1 VSSILAERYAAVLVD
16 LDGVMYRGSE
26 AVPGSAAVVDK
37 VRALGTPLLFLTNNS
52 SRTPEA
58 VAAKL
63 EGMGVPASPGE
74 ILTSAV
80 ATAVML
86 ENEGVGGQTA
96 FVVGEEGI
104 KKALARAGVS
114 IRQGEPGSVDLV
126 VVGIDRSA
134 DYAKLR
140 TASLLVERGARLIA
154 TNGDGSYP
162 APDGL
167 WPGAGALL
175 AAIVATTG
183 ASPLIVGK
191 PSRPLFEAAQKMTGA
206 QAPLVVGDRLDTDI
220 AGAAAM
226 GWDSLLVWTG
236 AAQPSE
242 LVRTTHL
249 PTYVGSDIS
258 MLLQDAWP
266 GRFRSANADDAPG
279 IEQLVSASGLN
290 VAGTEQRLPT
300 TIVCGDN
307 GPLTATACVEDFGSA
322 GLLRSVAVR
331 DDLRG
336 QGLGLLVVTAALH
349 EARRRRIHDVAL
361 FTETAAPFFERL
373 GFRRIDRSELPT
385 SIQESAQAAD
395 ECSASAA
402 AMSLVL

>member
-1 VSSILAERYAAVLVD
+1 MGSILAERQDAVLID
-16 LDGVMYRGSE
+16 LDGVMYRGGE

-63 EGMGVPASPGE
+63 EGMGVPASPAE

-86 ENEGVGGQTA
+86 ENEGVNGQTA

-104 KKALARAGVS
+104 KAALAEVGVS
-114 IRQGEPGSVDLV
+114 IRQGEPQSVDLV

-183 ASPLIVGK
+183 ASPEVVGK
-191 PSRPLFEAAQKMTGA
+191 PSRPLFEAAQRITGA
-206 QAPLVVGDRLDTDI
+206 RAPLVVGDRLDTDI
-220 AGAAAM
+220 AGAAAV
-226 GWDSLLVWTG
+226 GWDSLLVWSG
-236 AAQPSE
+236 AAKPKDLIGASE
-242 LVRTTHL
+242 L
-249 PTYVGSDIS
+249 PTYTGSDVS
-258 MLLQDAWP
+258 VLLHDLAP
-266 GRFRSANADDAPG
+266 ARFRPANAGDAPE
-279 IEQLVSASGLN
+279 IEQLVSASGLT
-290 VAGTEQRLPT
+290 ATGTEQRLPT
-300 TIVCGDN
+300 TIVSEHDGL
-307 GPLTATACVEDFGSA
+307 LTATACVEDFGST

-336 QGLGLLVVTAALH
+336 QGLGLLVVAAALH
-349 EARRRRIHDVAL
+349 EAGRRGVQDAAL
-361 FTETAAPFFERL
+361 FTESAAPFFERL
-373 GFRRIDRSELPT
+373 GFRRIERSELPT

-395 ECSASAA
+395 ECSATAA